1 MKPTA
6 ADSWERDWS
15 IISADADIEHLMIQM
30 TDFRF
35 RNLSPTGSHP
45 EYEVVYNGAPP
56 SPDHF
61 SGIRFLPVAG
71 RDVSFRAIPRTR
83 PLPAYKPG
91 NGYPYGKVADG
102 IIEFMGTTPD
112 IRRLEGVLR
121 VDCHDARVAL
131 GAGVKPHSVRT
142 FDADVHFY
150 QFDGAFEDGLPLLL
164 VRFPLSPRC
173 PRNGDGTAIGF
184 GRK

>member
-1 MKPTA
+1 MKPNA

-15 IISADADIEHLMIQM
+15 IISADADIAHLMTQM

-35 RNLSPTGSHP
+35 RKVQSAGNGP
-45 EYEVVYNGAPP
+45 EYEVVYNGPPP

-61 SGIRFLPVAG
+61 SGIRFVPVEG
-71 RDVSFRAIPRTR
+71 REVHFRDIPRSET
-83 PLPAYKPG
+83 LPAYKQG

-102 IIEFMGTTPD
+102 IVEFIGSTPN
-112 IRRLEGVLR
+112 IQRLEGVLR
-121 VDCHDARVAL
+121 VDCHDPKWPLAS
-131 GAGVKPHSVRT
+131 GVKPHAVSS

-173 PRNGDGTAIGF
+173 PRNGDGTAVGF